1 MTENNNWRTLIEN
14 ENYEI
19 SCEYPHCIRNKKSK
33 RILKPKVDSR
43 GYLQIDLYHLGKG
56 VHYKVHRLI
65 VNNLV
70 SEIPKGKCVDHL
82 NNIRTDN
89 RIENLRVVSYNENN
103 VNKNNKGAKF
113 VYFNE
118 EERLDLELI
127 NHDGIFFNPINK
139 KFYRHIFEWKFRE
152 LKLYNCSKNCIR
164 IQYKVNG
171 KTINVNVFKYLQ
183 E

>member
-1 MTENNNWRTLIEN
+1 MIESDIWKTLIEN

-33 RILKPKVDSR
+33 RILKPWVNSH
-43 GYLQIDLYHLGKG
+43 GYLHISLYHLGKR

-70 SEIPKGKCVDHL
+70 SEIPDGMCVDHV

-89 RIENLRVVSYNENN
+89 RIENLRIVSCYENSI
-103 VNKNNKGAKF
+103 NKRIKTNF
-113 VYFNE
+113 IYFNE
-118 EERLDLELI
+118 EERFDLELI

-152 LKLYNCSKNCIR
+152 LKLYYQSKNSILIR
-164 IQYKVNG
+164 YKVN
-171 KTINVNVFKYLQ
+171 KKLIYINVFNYLQ
-183 E
+183 Q

>member
-1 MTENNNWRTLIEN
+1 MIESDNWKTLIEN

-19 SCEYPHCIRNKKSK
+19 CCEYPHCIRNKKSK
-33 RILKPKVDSR
+33 RILKPYTNSE
-43 GYLQIDLYHLGKG
+43 GYLQIDLYHSSKR

-65 VNNLV
+65 VNNLM
-70 SEIPKGKCVDHL
+70 ERIPKGLCVDHI
-82 NNIRTDN
+82 NNIKTDN
-89 RIENLRVVSYNENN
+89 RIENLRIVNYSENSVN
-103 VNKNNKGAKF
+103 VKYKGAKF

-152 LKLYNCSKNCIR
+152 LKLYYHSKNSVR
-164 IQYKVNG
+164 IKYQVNG
-171 KTINVNVFKYLQ
+171 KTIHVNVFNYLQ

>member
-1 MTENNNWRTLIEN
+1 MTDNNNWRTLIEN

-19 SCEYPHCIRNKKSK
+19 SCEYPHCVRNKKSK
-33 RILKPKVDSR
+33 RILKPCVDSC
-43 GYLQIDLYHLGKG
+43 GYLYIALYYSAKRVNYLI
-56 VHYKVHRLI
+56 HRLI

-70 SEIPKGKCVDHL
+70 ERIPNNLCIDHI

-89 RIENLRVVSYNENN
+89 RIENLRIVSYNENSI
-103 VNKNNKGAKF
+103 NKEYKETKF

-118 EERLDLELI
+118 EERFDLELI

-152 LKLYNCSKNCIR
+152 LKLYYRSKNCIL
-164 IQYKVNG
+164 IQYTVNK
-171 KTINVNVFKYLQ
+171 KTIRVNVFKYL
-183 E
+183 